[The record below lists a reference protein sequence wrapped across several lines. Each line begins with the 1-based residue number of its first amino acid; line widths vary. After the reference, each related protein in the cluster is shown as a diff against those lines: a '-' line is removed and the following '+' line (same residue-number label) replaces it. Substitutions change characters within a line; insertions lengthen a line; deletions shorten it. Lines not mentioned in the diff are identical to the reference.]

1 MHQFEKTRNSGSANS
16 LQGAILALERRARIV
31 QMDYD
36 FWSAAMSAAPL
47 VMRGLVMPTRGPAAR
62 PVDLLIASTHE
73 WTSRSLATILSPYGY
88 VVGKTFNRA
97 QTLKRIRTNPPDAVI
112 IDEQLPDGDGYALC
126 RQLTDENLVSPS
138 TPIFLAL
145 SRPPTRR
152 DRIAAL
158 QASAWACLGEP
169 VDAEELV
176 AMLGV
181 YVPAKLEADQARSQ
195 GLVDEATGVY
205 NMRGLLRRADE
216 LAASATRRHV
226 ALCCVLLAP
235 EIDGAGYVESSD
247 EAATTE
253 PRDHPSP
260 PLWVLRSIA
269 SALRSATRHSDAIG
283 RLSTNSFAVVAVDT
297 DAAQARQMAERL
309 GAAIVAKPA
318 SANVP
323 PLPKLRVRAGY
334 HGVAAADKTSVDVAA
349 LMQQADMALQRARAD
364 SSQAW
369 LQGYSA

>member
-1 MHQFEKTRNSGSANS
+1 
-16 LQGAILALERRARIV
+16 
-31 QMDYD
+31 
-36 FWSAAMSAAPL
+36 MSAAPL

-73 WTSRSLATILSPYGY
+73 WTSRSLATILAPHGY

-126 RQLTDENLVSPS
+126 RQLSDESLISPS

-158 QASAWACLGEP
+158 QANAWACLGEP
-169 VDAEELV
+169 VDAEELI

-205 NMRGLLRRADE
+205 NMRGLLRRAEE

-235 EIDGAGYVESSD
+235 EIEGAGLVESAD
-247 EAATTE
+247 EGVTPPAAVTTE

-297 DAAQARQMAERL
+297 DAGQARQMAERL

-323 PLPKLRVRAGY
+323 ALPKLRVRAGY
-334 HGVAAADKTSVDVAA
+334 HGVATADKSSVDVAA
-349 LMQQADMALQRARAD
+349 LMQQADTALQRARAD
-364 SSQAW
+364 STQGW
-369 LQGYSA
+369 IQGYSA